1 MSLSTWIQ
9 MSPRMKPGLESARLV
24 AQLSHI
30 QAIPH
35 HGHKQLL
42 VPTSSKK
49 KEINI
54 VLLQVFLR
62 DPKEPHGH
70 KMASLL
76 HQDINDLSYEILV
89 PLSGLIVMKVHWVLV
104 MIWAGGGWV
113 RAVLL
118 CQSPVLETSSFFFFF
133 QIKVLF
139 WLLVSFFFP
148 ERMLEWQRHF
158 PSPNF
163 GQAGSSEPRSGLSLD
178 LGHPSPCLQSWV
190 LASLLLSQCRETFYA
205 Y

>member
-118 CQSPVLETSSFFFFF
+118 CQSPVLETSFFFFF
-133 QIKVLF
+133 PNQSFVLATCKLFFPWKNVRVTKTLSFTKLWSGRLF
-139 WLLVSFFFP
+139 WAPFWTKPWPWASITMSAEL
-148 ERMLEWQRHF
+148 
-158 PSPNF
+158 
-163 GQAGSSEPRSGLSLD
+163 GLSK
-178 LGHPSPCLQSWV
+178 SPAKSV
-190 LASLLLSQCRETFYA
+190 
-205 Y
+205 